1 MVTPR
6 RQRAEALEL
15 NVVEIVTFSRPDF
28 MADAR
33 CAEAEYPVD
42 LFFPNRGQSPAP
54 AIAICRECL
63 VVDECREYALADRTL
78 DGVWGATTPDDR
90 RRMRGAK

>member
-6 RQRAEALEL
+6 RPRVEQMD
-15 NVVEIVTFSRPDF
+15 VVEVEVLTFSRPTWMRDS
-28 MADAR
+28 A
-33 CAEAEYPVD
+33 CAEHPTS
-42 LFFPNRGQSPAP
+42 LWFPERGQSPA
-54 AIAICRECL
+54 AALAICRECL
-63 VVDECREYALADRTL
+63 VVEACLAYALADRTL